1 MLNLSSHELKVT
13 EKNKGIKD
21 YKSMSKDRILSALVA
36 SVSTRGKDH
45 DVNPG
50 NRSKTTRDIKRGNCE
65 ADKILRDL
73 NMWIGAYS
81 LITNK
86 ITRSFNMVLLG
97 EINNSNRYIIKI
109 Y

>member
-1 MLNLSSHELKVT
+1 
-13 EKNKGIKD
+13 
-21 YKSMSKDRILSALVA
+21 MSKDRILSALVA

-50 NRSKTTRDIKRGNCE
+50 NRSKTTRETRRGNCE

-73 NMWIGAYS
+73 NMWIGASS

-86 ITRSFNMVLLG
+86 ITRSFDMVLLG
-97 EINNSNRYIIKI
+97 ETNNSNRYSIKI